1 MNYTQSNCRQ
11 YKPTFI
17 LIAINILVYA
27 CTSILSGN
35 AIYTSDSVIET
46 YGQVN
51 ALVFQGYYW
60 QIFTS
65 LFIHVNIVH
74 LGGNMLVLFV
84 FGLRGEDLF
93 TLPEYLAIYFL
104 SGLSGNILTLYL
116 GSLFFGPGLVS
127 AGASGAIFGML
138 GAVTV
143 YIRRR
148 IGQSIISALLF
159 AFLLLILSTGPD
171 VNWLAH
177 LGGLGAGI
185 LIGYVL
191 AIVNRPKTLY
201 QHSVTYRV

>member
-1 MNYTQSNCRQ
+1 MTYKPQNCRQ
-11 YKPTFI
+11 YYPTFI
-17 LIAINILVYA
+17 LIAINIAVYA
-27 CTSILSGN
+27 YTSLLSGN
-35 AIYTSDSVIET
+35 AVYTSDTVIST

-51 ALVFQGYYW
+51 EFVFSGYYW
-60 QIFTS
+60 QLFTS

-93 TLPEYLAIYFL
+93 TLPEYLTVYFL
-104 SGLSGNILTLYL
+104 SGACGNILTLYL

-185 LIGYVL
+185 LIGYLL
-191 AIVNRPKTLY
+191 AIANRPKTSY
-201 QHSVTYRV
+201 QHSVTYPA